1 MKLRQK
7 HGVAGLLAVAA
18 ALLSLAVSAT
28 ARADTVTEWNSNAL
42 SVLTAM
48 PPTGAGQ
55 APTVST
61 IHLAM
66 VHGAM
71 YDAVNA
77 IDGRYEPYLGAPE
90 ARWWYSKEGA
100 AATAAYG
107 VLVGLPLAEQQK
119 ATLASLY
126 AGSLAGIPPGRA
138 KDGGIAVGEAAAQ
151 AMLAARANDGRFGP
165 FRFTP
170 GALAGQWRP
179 VLPALGNDPNA
190 WVKDV
195 TPFMIREAS
204 DFRSKGPNPLWS
216 RAYAREFAEVK
227 SLGAFESTTRSGDQ
241 TDMARF
247 WAEGPAIWSRIAQQ
261 LALGHGLGIADSA
274 RFFAMLYLTGADA
287 LIAVWDDKAA
297 WSFWRPL
304 TAIREAGSDGNRRTE
319 PDPNWL
325 PLINTPPYPDHPS
338 GLAGVIGAMAET
350 SRDFFGTDRAD
361 FSATSSMITRS
372 FTRFS
377 QATQEVVDARVYS
390 GIHFRRPD
398 EHGAKIG
405 RQVARWREKH
415 FFQPAKPRR
424 NKDDDHDDHERD
436 DHDHDDHDDHGHHE
450 HND

>member
-1 MKLRQK
+1 MNLREK
-7 HGVAGLLAVAA
+7 RDVAGVLAVAA
-18 ALLSLAVSAT
+18 VLLSLASSVP
-28 ARADTVTEWNSNAL
+28 ARADTVTDWNANAL
-42 SVLTAM
+42 SVLTAA
-48 PPTGAGQ
+48 PPAGAGQ
-55 APTVST
+55 APTTST

-90 ARWWYSKEGA
+90 ARWWYSKEAA
-100 AATAAYG
+100 AATAAYR
-107 VLVGLPLAEQQK
+107 VLVGLTLPGQRE
-119 ATLASLY
+119 TLASLY
-126 AGSLAGIPPGRA
+126 ASSLAGIPPGVAR
-138 KDGGIAVGEAAAQ
+138 DGGIAVGEAAAD

-204 DFRSKGPNPLWS
+204 DFRSRGPHPLWS
-216 RAYAREFAEVK
+216 RAYAREFDEVK
-227 SLGAFESTTRSGDQ
+227 ALGALNYATRTADQ

-247 WAEGPAIWSRIAQQ
+247 WAEGPAIWGRIAQQ
-261 LALGHGLGIADSA
+261 LALGHGLRIADSA
-274 RFFAMLYLTGADA
+274 RFFAMVYLTGADA

-297 WSFWRPL
+297 WSFWRPI

-350 SRDFFGTDRAD
+350 SRDFFGTDRVD

-415 FFQPAKPRR
+415 FFEPARSGR
-424 NKDDDHDDHERD
+424 NDDHD
-436 DHDHDDHDDHGHHE
+436 DDHGHH
-450 HND
+450 DDD